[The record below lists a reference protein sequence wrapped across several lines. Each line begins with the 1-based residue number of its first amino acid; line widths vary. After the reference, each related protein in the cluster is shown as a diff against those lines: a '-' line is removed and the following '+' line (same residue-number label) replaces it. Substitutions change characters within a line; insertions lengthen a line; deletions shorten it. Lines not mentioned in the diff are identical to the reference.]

1 MGSLSSFTFFNRPL
15 ISLQEKEICL
25 QVGRGG
31 WWFCTKKSCF
41 VRFYLSLSLL
51 TSGREHHGFCLGES
65 WVFPPIKTIM
75 IFGAP
80 PTRQSLRCN
89 LLSKQIRQ
97 KAIGKGFLAVVFYTL
112 VCYEI
117 HMVQGCVL
125 SMKWYLSKEKEIQL
139 TYSTWHIISIHNIMH
154 KMFVVTPTL
163 YTFSWGLGRIWFS
176 LPDAGYP
183 AYLPGYCRINGYPA
197 QT

>member
-1 MGSLSSFTFFNRPL
+1 MRVPFPLHSYVNLYLPIHLSIRYYPGRYMWFSRVEPHKVCSRWAL
-15 ISLQEKEICL
+15 CL
-25 QVGRGG
+25 HLRSSTAP
-31 WWFCTKKSCF
+31 WFLCKKKKSVYRWAEEADGFVQKKSCF

-125 SMKWYLSKEKEIQL
+125 SMK
-139 TYSTWHIISIHNIMH
+139 
-154 KMFVVTPTL
+154 
-163 YTFSWGLGRIWFS
+163 
-176 LPDAGYP
+176 
-183 AYLPGYCRINGYPA
+183 
-197 QT
+197 